1 MKAIFFVTAVVAA
14 SISLSAT
21 ANSLKDELT
30 ALAREHPLIKGAGE
44 DRISAQQQV
53 KVSRSALLPNVL
65 LTAGTGYEDQARPGG
80 VEFDFIKQTSLISVR
95 QLLFDFGA
103 ARGALET
110 SQILEQQ
117 AGVRATQTSQDVLL
131 AGIRAYFNY
140 VFASERVVLAR
151 ESEQSVAT
159 TRDLEQKKL
168 DAGRGSQANVFQA
181 ESQRIGAET
190 RVIQAEGEQEIAAN
204 SYERL
209 FGHLPPA
216 YESMEKTQQP
226 SIGLPENLEKATKMA
241 LEREPGLIFA
251 RKNYEAASSETDVAK
266 AAYYPRFE
274 LVAESEYRNDDRGI
288 QGTFKENRLLLR
300 LQYDFDLGFSQ
311 RNEVASARARQRSA
325 GHANENQQRVTKE
338 SVRNAWERHEMA
350 VKRYELARRQASK
363 AEEFLELARQERDLG
378 KRTLQDILGGE
389 LLLLNARTSL
399 AQARAE
405 LTVASYVILRATGQ
419 LELST
424 I

>member
-1 MKAIFFVTAVVAA
+1 MKVMFFATALVAV
-14 SISLSAT
+14 SVSLPAT

-30 ALAREHPLIKGAGE
+30 SLAREHPLIKSAGE
-44 DRISAQQQV
+44 DRISAQQQIE
-53 KVSRSALLPNVL
+53 VSRSALLPNVL
-65 LTAGTGYEDQARPGG
+65 LTAGTGYEDQARSGG
-80 VEFDFIKQTSLISVR
+80 VEFNFTKQTGLISVR

-117 AGVRATQTSQDVLL
+117 AGVRATQASQDLLL

-140 VFASERVVLAR
+140 VFASERVMLAR

-159 TRDLEQKKL
+159 IRDLEQKKL
-168 DAGRGSQANVFQA
+168 DAGRGSQANVFQT
-181 ESQRIGAET
+181 ESQRIGAKT
-190 RVIQAEGEQEIAAN
+190 RVIQAEGEQGIAAN

-226 SIGLPENLEKATKMA
+226 SVALPENLIKATEIA
-241 LEREPGLIFA
+241 LKREPGLIFA
-251 RKNYEAASSETDVAK
+251 RKNYEAASNEIDVAK

-274 LVAESEYRNDDRGI
+274 LVAESEYRNDDIGI
-288 QGTFKENRLLLR
+288 QGTFRENRLLLQ

-311 RNEVASARARQRSA
+311 RNEVASARAVQRSA
-325 GHANENQQRVTKE
+325 RHANKNQQRVTKE
-338 SVRNAWERHEMA
+338 SIRNAWERHEMA
-350 VKRYELARRQASK
+350 MKTYELAQRQASK
-363 AEEFLELARQERDLG
+363 AEEFLELAKRERDLG

-399 AQARAE
+399 ALARAE
-405 LTVASYVILRATGQ
+405 MTVASYVILRATGQ
-419 LELST
+419 LELSV